1 MEDKRVGVEVDRLG
15 SSQVM
20 QGIFV
25 SQGVRDKEGGVKA
38 KRDQHPEIESH
49 AEVEPKK
56 RKKRLKSSTS
66 EDEPVKHLDCLH
78 KINDIIAELEKK
90 VATDPPKITKPLKPD
105 PHPAQ
110 PEVISYPQP
119 GVAYSLNRP
128 TSPHN
133 IGFPNPNK
141 LSTAPAWLGLTV
153 APGSVSTAIHPVS
166 NPLVPSK
173 HTEAVIDE
181 MSEEEDESPI
191 KKSLFTDIFDHDE
204 RPVSPENDN
213 HHIMAANKTVKNDSR
228 RELGA
233 KLSNLLQDRILNK
246 TRGKDIG
253 SKHRREKVDNS
264 RDRTTSQSRSRSREI
279 NISKRARNSSS
290 SEEKSKADRRHLRK
304 KSRSRSKFKSVSKK
318 RHHSRSRSRFSDK
331 ERSKKKRKSR
341 SRSRFSDIDEEK
353 MRKTIEKKK
362 RKSRSRSR
370 FIEKGRPKKKKS
382 SSRSKIIEKERSTN
396 NTYRSRS
403 RQKDKR
409 SNKKR
414 RQSRSKSQSRQ
425 KKTDRSRKQSRSKSH
440 NSRSS
445 SSSVRSKR
453 GNFKKIKRSC
463 YPNQQNKTN
472 RSDSRQKG
480 LNRKK
485 KDHEKKSGKDEIN
498 RKQSNDSKPRKER
511 SNSKTTERRQQGSNK
526 FEKKN
531 EDVKDKDDLRNYID
545 KLKRKEDSPKHEKND
560 VNLNTTQSDCDTDA
574 SEEEMIIR
582 KRRLNR
588 TKFLAAFKDKKKE
601 EPEVNSNNIKMNE
614 PDEDNIPIAFFE
626 QPVEAV
632 DGDDDASL
640 PVVFF
645 DAEVLHDGSSTHI
658 LQLGANASVVDKAF
672 TFFKYMQPN
681 LLHGDQLEQLNSD
694 AKFELMDSL
703 RLKTSKFDVTHSG
716 KLNLYFKH
724 PELGNII
731 SEKERDVLIS
741 FISFLRSVKPGKP
754 VILVTHRKDTVLP
767 ALLSLLTKHD
777 LLAQFSPLVSQCC
790 ELVHL
795 AWELHMDHLWQGAR
809 YPGLRSVAEFV
820 DKDLQWDDGY
830 LPCDKISFLL
840 SWLVGKM
847 RREHKLGSL
856 DRFVEQC
863 GGVGV
868 MDYMTVK
875 YNLVQ
880 TASGC
885 RGGVER
891 PGHVEVVR
899 GSDQWGR
906 KMRIDLKWKE
916 DAVFT
921 EERSNRRTPL
931 PEPDS
936 LLNDGEHHIRI
947 LKPGESKQ
955 FSAKTSV
962 AVTAWSDK
970 SYNTYLPPGV
980 VKISPLSTTSILL
993 RIPALKPR
1001 ISELLGVS
1009 VLVQQNPEFTHCRIL
1024 KSTEVLTQPKN
1035 SMFPIVEAMLENTS
1049 KEEISLDSKIINFA
1063 VASIKID
1070 DKYEA

>member
-1 MEDKRVGVEVDRLG
+1 MRWTGWG
-15 SSQVM
+15 HHQVM

-25 SQGVRDKEGGVKA
+25 SHGVREKKGVGKA
-38 KRDQHPEIESH
+38 KRDQHPEEIESH
-49 AEVEPKK
+49 DEVEPKK
-56 RKKRLKSSTS
+56 RKKRSKSSTS

-90 VATDPPKITKPLKPD
+90 VATDPPKRSKPPKPD
-105 PHPAQ
+105 PPPTQ

-119 GVAYSLNRP
+119 GVAYCLNRP

-173 HTEAVIDE
+173 HQDAVLDV

-191 KKSLFTDIFDHDE
+191 KKSLFTDIFEHDE
-204 RPVSPENDN
+204 RPTSPENDP
-213 HHIMAANKTVKNDSR
+213 HHIMGANKTVKNDTR
-228 RELGA
+228 KELGA
-233 KLSNLLQDRILNK
+233 KLSNLLQDRILHK
-246 TRGKDIG
+246 ARGKDAG
-253 SKHRREKVDNS
+253 SKQRNEKVDNS
-264 RDRTTSQSRSRSREI
+264 RDRTTSQSRSKSRER
-279 NISKRARNSSS
+279 NISKRARNRSSS
-290 SEEKSKADRRHLRK
+290 REESKAHRRHIRK
-304 KSRSRSKFKSVSKK
+304 KSRSRPRFKSGTKK
-318 RHHSRSRSRFSDK
+318 MHLSRSRSKFSDK
-331 ERSKKKRKSR
+331 QGAKKKRKSR
-341 SRSRFSDIDEEK
+341 SRSRFSDIEEEK
-353 MRKTIEKKK
+353 MRK

-370 FIEKGRPKKKKS
+370 FNDKERPNKKKS
-382 SSRSKIIEKERSTN
+382 RSRSKFSGKDKSKKKNSSINLLK
-396 NTYRSRS
+396 
-403 RQKDKR
+403 KDKR
-409 SNKKR
+409 SQEKR
-414 RQSRSKSQSRQ
+414 RHSRSKSQSRS
-425 KKTDRSRKQSRSKSH
+425 KKKDRSRKQSRSNSH
-440 NSRSS
+440 DSRSRSRSS
-445 SSSVRSKR
+445 SGRSKR
-453 GNFKKIKRSC
+453 TKRSC
-463 YPNQQNKTN
+463 SPNQQNKTD
-472 RSDSRQKG
+472 RGGSRQKG
-480 LNRKK
+480 LRGKK
-485 KDHEKKSGKDEIN
+485 KDHEKKSGKVEIH
-498 RKQSNDSKPRKER
+498 RKQSRDYNSSKER
-511 SNSKTTERRQQGSNK
+511 SKSKTTESKRQGGKK

-531 EDVKDKDDLRNYID
+531 KDVKDKDDDLRNYID
-545 KLKRKEDSPKHEKND
+545 KLKRKEDSSKLDLN
-560 VNLNTTQSDCDTDA
+560 VNTTQSDCDTDA

-582 KRRLNR
+582 KRRLDR
-588 TKFLAAFKDKKKE
+588 TKFLAAFKDEKNE
-601 EPEVNSNNIKMNE
+601 EPEDNSKKIKINE
-614 PDEDNIPIAFFE
+614 PDEKNIPIAFFE
-626 QPVEAV
+626 QPVDTGEV
-632 DGDDDASL
+632 DDDESL

-658 LQLGANASVVDKAF
+658 LQLGANSTVLDKTF

-681 LLHGDQLEQLNSD
+681 LLKGDQLEQLNSD
-694 AKFELMDSL
+694 ARFELMDSL
-703 RLKTSKFDVTHSG
+703 RLKTSKFDVIHSG

-724 PELGNII
+724 PDLGNII

-741 FISFLRSVKPGKP
+741 FISFLRSLKSGKP

-777 LLAQFSPLVSQCC
+777 LLALFSPLVSQCC

-795 AWELHMDHLWQGAR
+795 AWELHVDHLWQGAR

-820 DKDLQWDDGY
+820 DKDLQWEDGY

-840 SWLVGKM
+840 AWLVGKM
-847 RREHKLGSL
+847 RKEHKLESL
-856 DRFVEQC
+856 LGRFVEQC

-868 MDYMTVK
+868 MEYMTVK

-880 TASGC
+880 TASDS
-885 RGGVER
+885 RGGGQR

-916 DAVFT
+916 DAVVT

-931 PEPDS
+931 PEPDL
-936 LLNDGEHHIRI
+936 LLNDGEHQIRI

-955 FSAKTSV
+955 SSAKTSV
-962 AVTAWSDK
+962 GVTAWSDK
-970 SYNTYLPPGV
+970 SYNSYLPPGV
-980 VKISPLSTTSILL
+980 AKIPPLSSTSILL

-1001 ISELLGVS
+1001 ISQLLGVS
-1009 VLVQQNPEFTHCRIL
+1009 VLVQQNQEFTQCKIL

-1049 KEEISLDSKIINFA
+1049 KEEISLESKIINFA

-1070 DKYEA
+1070 NQYETQVLS